1 MPGDRFDDNRKENQM
16 TTFMDKAV
24 NSMGMFLPEILPADP
39 CAPET
44 IKHKPRGLKY
54 GLIGK
59 IFMAFD
65 ARHNVPAA
73 DETRL
78 KLQRDVALHEC
89 EAFGGVAGNSWNA
102 PATWRRPLMP
112 ERFGHEAMQLFSQPR
127 AL

>member
-1 MPGDRFDDNRKENQM
+1 M
-16 TTFMDKAV
+16 TTFMDKAA
-24 NSMGMFLPEILPADP
+24 NSKRMFLPEILPADP

-44 IKHKPRGLKY
+44 IKHKPLRLKY

-65 ARHNVPAA
+65 ARRNVPAV
-73 DETRL
+73 DELSLHLRHDVG
-78 KLQRDVALHEC
+78 LQEC
-89 EAFGGVAGNSWNA
+89 EAFGGVAAKSWNA

-112 ERFGHEAMQLFSQPR
+112 ERSGYEAMQLFSQPR